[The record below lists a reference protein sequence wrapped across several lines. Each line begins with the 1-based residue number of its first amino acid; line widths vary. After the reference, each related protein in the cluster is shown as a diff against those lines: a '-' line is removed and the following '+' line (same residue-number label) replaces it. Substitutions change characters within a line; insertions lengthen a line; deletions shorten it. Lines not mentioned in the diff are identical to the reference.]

1 MENYT
6 QWNTNQEKAGLAILI
21 SDKVDFIKM
30 NLIRKKEGYLITIK
44 ESIQQEDITVFN
56 VYVPK
61 SQASKYIK

>member
-21 SDKVDFIKM
+21 SDKVDFIKI
-30 NLIRKKEGYLITIK
+30 NLIRKKEGYLIKK